1 MNGTITEPAGRRVVV
16 GVDGSDTALCAVEW
30 AVREAQRRGAGL
42 HILHGAPYLRGAA
55 DSPERR
61 RARAILALGYT
72 VAHRAAPELPV
83 TTELVEGAPAEVLVV
98 ASETA
103 VLLVLGMVGT
113 GAVDEIVLGS
123 VALDVSGRARSPVV
137 VVRGRP
143 RPVPD
148 NGPVLVGVGTDSGD
162 DRAIGFAFD
171 AAQWRGVELLAVHV
185 RGALSGL
192 AGDRTDRQVE
202 HGLLSERL
210 AGWQRRYPAVEVRHV
225 VVHGR
230 RAELLLALAE
240 GAQLVIVGTRSRGAA
255 ARVLLGSTS
264 RALLRHSPC
273 PVAVVR
279 PVVAPLPVMAASPS
293 AEATEK

>member
-1 MNGTITEPAGRRVVV
+1 VNGAITEPAGRRVVV
-16 GVDGSDTALCAVEW
+16 GVDSSDTALCAVEW
-30 AVREAQRRGAGL
+30 AAREAHRRGVGL
-42 HILHGAPYLRGAA
+42 HVVHAAPYLRGAA

-61 RARAILALGYT
+61 RARTILVRGYT
-72 VAHRAAPELPV
+72 AAHRTASELRI
-83 TTELVEGAPAEVLVV
+83 TTELVEGAPAEVLVG

-103 VLLVLGMVGT
+103 VLLVLGMGGT

-123 VALDVSGRARSPVV
+123 VALHVSGRAHSPVV

-143 RPVPD
+143 RPDPD

-162 DRAIGFAFD
+162 DPAIGFAFD

-185 RGALSGL
+185 RGALSEL
-192 AGDRTDRQVE
+192 AGDRTDCQVQ

-210 AGWQRRYPAVEVRHV
+210 ASWRRRYPAVEVRHV

-230 RAELLLALAE
+230 RTELLLALAE
-240 GAQLVIVGTRSRGAA
+240 GTQLVVVGTRSRGAA
-255 ARVLLGSTS
+255 AKVLLGSTS

-279 PVVAPLPVMAASPS
+279 PDAAPSPVMAAFPS
-293 AEATEK
+293 AEGTKK